1 VHRTVAVVAVA
12 VVAVGV
18 VVAILFPGFDRYRRQ
33 ASNQVM
39 TVVMLQNIH
48 EALAIYAS
56 RCGAYPP
63 SLEHIEAPVSGE
75 TAGCTRLGSFAEA
88 VRSDGLYREGDDL
101 GMFAFSVGQLTKLRR
116 TGVYRE
122 YGFQY
127 LPDEPMPGGLY
138 GRYVLTA
145 DPEKRDVTGFS
156 SFWLS
161 SDGDLRENR
170 GGPGGPRDALLRSLA
185 PPLNSE
191 LQRTRPAQAIEPRR

>member
-1 VHRTVAVVAVA
+1 VVAVA
-12 VVAVGV
+12 VVAVGL
-18 VVAILFPGFDRYRRQ
+18 VVAILFPSLDRHRRQ

-39 TVVMLQNIH
+39 TMVMLQNLH
-48 EALAIYAS
+48 EALALYAN

-63 SLEHIEAPVSGE
+63 SLEHLEAPVPGE
-75 TAGCTRLGSFAEA
+75 TASCTRLGSFAEA

-116 TGVYRE
+116 TGVHKE

-127 LPDEPMPGGLY
+127 LPDDPTPGGLY

-145 DPEKRDVTGFS
+145 DPVKRDVTGFS

-170 GGPGGPRDALLRSLA
+170 GGPAGPRDSLTRSLA
-185 PPLNSE
+185 PLPNNE
-191 LQRTRPAQAIEPRR
+191 LPRTRPAQATEPRR